1 MPLILAPLP
10 PAECDTKSR
19 HRLSWP
25 PVPSVADRSM
35 RAGLRVLRVA
45 AGSPALDRLG
55 LRGPAERAIH
65 GLTREG
71 FRAAATAGRTF
82 ARVQGAGRP
91 ARQRPVGQS
100 GLFDLTPTDE
110 QGMLVEMLGSF
121 AAERLRRTAGD
132 ADAACAPPEGLPA
145 EAAEIGLALMGVPE
159 ELGGLTSERSSV
171 TGVLAAE
178 ALAHGDM
185 GLAVA
190 LLAPAGVATALA
202 RFGDATQQA
211 TYLPAFTGEAPAP
224 AAVAVLERGA
234 LFDPFAPATTAR
246 RSGGGW
252 TIDGEKAL
260 VPLASTADL
269 LLVAAATDEGPAL
282 FVVETSN
289 DGVEYQPEPAMGV
302 RAAATGI
309 VALRGVSVPEDAL
322 LCRGADY
329 AEAITRSRLGWC
341 ALAAGCSLAVLDHV
355 IPYVNERKAFGEPI
369 SHRQAVAFAVA
380 DMAIEV
386 EGMRL
391 TTYRAASRLDQ
402 DADAAHATTIARRL
416 CADKGMVVGSQGV
429 QLLGGHGYV
438 KEYPV
443 ERWYRDLRATAVM
456 EGAVMV

>member
-1 MPLILAPLP
+1 L
-10 PAECDTKSR
+10 T
-19 HRLSWP
+19 
-25 PVPSVADRSM
+25 VADQGMAVALRALRGVAGLPVLD
-35 RAGLRVLRVA
+35 RAGLRE
-45 AGSPALDRLG
+45 
-55 LRGPAERAIH
+55 PAERALYQ
-65 GLTREG
+65 LTKNG
-71 FRAAATAGRTF
+71 FRAAGTAGRTF
-82 ARVQGAGRP
+82 ARVQRAGRP
-91 ARQRPVGQS
+91 ARQRTGIRTD
-100 GLFDLTPTDE
+100 LFDLSPTDE
-110 QGMLVEMLGSF
+110 QQMITEALRDF
-121 AAERLRRTAGD
+121 AAARLRPVAQD
-132 ADAACAPPEGLPA
+132 ADTACAPPESLAG
-145 EAAEIGLALMGVPE
+145 EAAELGLASLGVPE
-159 ELGGLTSERSSV
+159 ELGGAMSERSSV

-178 ALAHGDM
+178 ALAQGDM
-185 GLAVA
+185 GLAVS

-211 TYLPAFTGEAPAP
+211 TYLPAFTGDSPAP

-234 LFDPFAPATTAR
+234 LFDPFALQTTAR
-246 RSGGGW
+246 RTDGGW

-260 VPLASTADL
+260 VPLASTAEL
-269 LLVAAATDEGPAL
+269 LLVAAETGEGPAL
-282 FVVETSN
+282 FVVETSS
-289 DGVEYQPEPAMGV
+289 DGVDYQPEPAMGV
-302 RAAATGI
+302 RAAATGV
-309 VALRGVSVPEDAL
+309 VALRGVAVGEDAL

-329 AEAITRSRLGWC
+329 AEAITRSRLAWC

-355 IPYVNERKAFGEPI
+355 IPYVNERQAFGEPI

-391 TTYRAASRLDQ
+391 TTYRAASLLDQ
-402 DADAAHATTIARRL
+402 EKDAAHATTIARRL

>member
-1 MPLILAPLP
+1 M
-10 PAECDTKSR
+10 T
-19 HRLSWP
+19 
-25 PVPSVADRSM
+25 VADKGMEVALRALRSAAGLPVLD
-35 RAGLRVLRVA
+35 RAGLRE
-45 AGSPALDRLG
+45 
-55 LRGPAERAIH
+55 PAERALFQ
-65 GLTREG
+65 LTKNG
-71 FRAAATAGRTF
+71 FRAAGTAGRTF
-82 ARVQGAGRP
+82 ARANKAGKP
-91 ARQRPVGQS
+91 ARQRTGERTD
-100 GLFDLTPTDE
+100 LFDLSPTDE
-110 QGMLVEMLGSF
+110 QQMITDALRDF
-121 AAERLRRTAGD
+121 AAARLRPVAQD
-132 ADAACAPPEGLPA
+132 ADANCGAPEALAG
-145 EAAEIGLALMGVPE
+145 EAAEVGLALLGVPE
-159 ELGGLTSERSSV
+159 ELGGAMSERSSV

-185 GLAVA
+185 GLAVS

-202 RFGDATQQA
+202 RFGSASQQA
-211 TYLPAFTGEAPAP
+211 TYLPAFTGDTPAP
-224 AAVAVLERGA
+224 AAVAILERGP
-234 LFDPFAPATTAR
+234 LFDPLSLATTAR

-260 VPLASTADL
+260 VPLAATADL
-269 LLVAAATDEGPAL
+269 LLVAAASEEGPAL
-282 FVVETSN
+282 FVVETAS
-289 DGVEYQPEPAMGV
+289 DGVEYQAEPAMGV
-302 RAAATGI
+302 RAAATGL

-322 LCRGADY
+322 LCAGDEY
-329 AEAITRSRLGWC
+329 VEAITRSRLGWC

-402 DADAAHATTIARRL
+402 GKDAAHATAIARRL
-416 CADKGMVVGSQGV
+416 CADKGMAVGSQGV